1 VSLTGN
7 EQGSGNHSN
16 SHHHHNL
23 DKVSAAGLLI
33 ALGIVFGDIGT
44 SPLYVLKSIAGNE
57 VISEEI
63 IFGALSCVFWTLTLQ
78 TTAKY
83 VILILKADNRG
94 EGGIFALYTLVRRHA
109 RWLTI
114 PAIIGG
120 STMIADSIITPPISV
135 SSAVEGLLILY
146 PSIKVVPIVIAIISG
161 LFFVQILGTN
171 AVGKAFGPIM
181 TVWFLMLGTFGAI
194 NVFQDFSVFKAV
206 NPYYAYQLLALHPGG
221 FFLLGSVFLCTTGAE
236 ALYSDMGHVGRG
248 NIRISWILVK
258 VCLLLNYFG
267 QGVYV
272 MSLNG
277 QKLGTRNPFY
287 EIMPQ
292 WFLPVGIVIAA
303 MATVIASQAMLTGV
317 FSLVSEAIRLNFWP
331 KIKINFPS
339 NQKGQIYIPSVN
351 VMLYV
356 GCIGVLI
363 YFSKVADEITAKN
376 IADALLL
383 NKNAD
388 LEALKISSKV
398 LVSSAMEAAYGLSIV
413 LTMLMNTFLFSYYL
427 YAKKSRFAWV
437 IIYFCLFFFIECCF
451 LIANLQK
458 FVHGGWVSMLIAI
471 VMIAI
476 MFIWLSASKIK
487 ARLTEY
493 EKLDKYTD
501 SLKELSSDIS
511 VPKYATHLVFLS
523 NAGRASEI
531 ENKIIYSIFQKRPKR
546 ADVYWFVHID
556 TVDDPYTMEYKVMT
570 VAEDD
575 VYKVNFRL
583 GFRVPNKINLYFK
596 RVLEDMVKNGE
607 VDIRSRY
614 ESLNRHNVIGD
625 FRFVVLE
632 KFLSYDNQLSFF
644 ENLIMK
650 AYFFIKG
657 FTPSEDKWFG
667 LDSSAVKV
675 EKVPLVIR
683 PTENVNLKRIPWS
696 ANGNSNAVH

>member
-1 VSLTGN
+1 MSQLGN
-7 EQGSGNHSN
+7 EHGNGN
-16 SHHHHNL
+16 SHHHL

-44 SPLYVLKSIAGNE
+44 SPLYVLKAIAGNE
-57 VISEEI
+57 IISEEI

-83 VILILKADNRG
+83 VILILRADNRG

-135 SSAVEGLLILY
+135 SSAVEGLIILY
-146 PSIKVVPIVIAIISG
+146 PNIKVVPIVITIISG

-171 AVGKAFGPIM
+171 VVGKAFGPIM

-194 NVFQDFSVFKAV
+194 NVFQDFSVFKAI
-206 NPYYAYQLLALHPGG
+206 NPYYAYQLLVHHPGG

-287 EIMPQ
+287 DIMPQ
-292 WFLPVGIVIAA
+292 WFLPIGIVIAA
-303 MATVIASQAMLTGV
+303 MATIIASQAMLTGV
-317 FSLVSEAIRLNFWP
+317 FTLISEAIRLNFWP

-339 NQKGQIYIPSVN
+339 DQKGQIYIPSVN
-351 VMLYV
+351 IMLYI
-356 GCIGVLI
+356 GCIGVI
-363 YFSKVADEITAKN
+363 TYFSRVADEMTIQ
-376 IADALLL
+376 
-383 NKNAD
+383 
-388 LEALKISSKV
+388 EGHKV
-398 LVSSAMEAAYGLSIV
+398 LVSTAMEAAYGLAIV

-427 YAKKSRFAWV
+427 YAKKSKFAWV
-437 IIYFCLFFFIECCF
+437 VIYFCIFFFIECCF

-458 FVHGGWVSMLIAI
+458 FMHGGWVSMLIAV
-471 VMIAI
+471 VMIGI
-476 MFIWLSASKIK
+476 MYIWLSASKIK

-493 EKLDKYTD
+493 EKLSKYTE
-501 SLKELSSDIS
+501 SLKELSSDIT

-570 VAEDD
+570 VADDD

-583 GFRVPNKINLYFK
+583 GFRVPNKINLYFRK
-596 RVLEDMVKNGE
+596 VLEDMVKNGE

-632 KFLSYDNQLSFF
+632 KFLSYDNQLSFY

-683 PTENVNLKRIPWS
+683 PTENVNLKRIPWTV
-696 ANGNSNAVH
+696 NGNSNGGH

>member
-1 VSLTGN
+1 VSQLGN
-7 EQGSGNHSN
+7 ENGNGHN
-16 SHHHHNL
+16 HHHL

-44 SPLYVLKSIAGNE
+44 SPLYVLKAIAGNE

-83 VILILKADNRG
+83 VILILRADNRG

-146 PSIKVVPIVIAIISG
+146 PNIQVVPIVIAIISG

-194 NVFQDFSVFKAV
+194 SVFQDFSVFKAL
-206 NPYYAYQLLALHPGG
+206 NPYYAYQLLAHHPGG

-287 EIMPQ
+287 DIMPQ

-317 FSLVSEAIRLNFWP
+317 FTLVSEAIRLNFWP

-339 NQKGQIYIPSVN
+339 DQKGQIYIPSVN
-351 VMLYV
+351 IMLYI
-356 GCIGVLI
+356 GCIGVI
-363 YFSKVADEITAKN
+363 TYFSRVADEMTIK
-376 IADALLL
+376 
-383 NKNAD
+383 
-388 LEALKISSKV
+388 EGHKV
-398 LVSSAMEAAYGLSIV
+398 LVSTAMEAAYGLAIV

-437 IIYFCLFFFIECCF
+437 VVYFCIFFFIECCF

-458 FVHGGWVSMLIAI
+458 FMHGGWVSMLIAL
-471 VMIAI
+471 VMIGV
-476 MFIWLSASKIK
+476 MYIWLSASKIK

-493 EKLDKYTD
+493 EKLSKYTE
-501 SLKELSSDIS
+501 SLKELSSDIT

-570 VAEDD
+570 VADDD

-583 GFRVPNKINLYFK
+583 GFRVPNKINLYFR

-683 PTENVNLKRIPWS
+683 PTENINLKRIPWTV
-696 ANGNSNAVH
+696 NGNSNGGH